1 MKEATVAVRSR
12 WPIEQF
18 YQDGEWLCSFGD
30 FQDGRWDGL
39 HRHVAL
45 VLLSYSFLSLTT
57 GRLGKRMRLVGEEW
71 GGVSGEAEGLF
82 SPFVSHRRR
91 SLDCEAMRSTT
102 LTAESCA
109 AGCSHLRKPLR
120 PRRFRSGRGSSPWLE
135 PGSSEP

>member
-57 GRLGKRMRLVGEEW
+57 GRLGKRMRLVGKEW
-71 GGVSGEAEGLF
+71 GAFRERPRACSAPLFRIAGGV
-82 SPFVSHRRR
+82 
-91 SLDCEAMRSTT
+91 
-102 LTAESCA
+102 LTAK
-109 AGCSHLRKPLR
+109 R
-120 PRRFRSGRGSSPWLE
+120 
-135 PGSSEP
+135 